1 MDLNADR
8 LGSDAQRPAFFTR
21 ATSQSL
27 CLQAEWHEVLGKL
40 AISGEFGWQ
49 RSITEIQ

>member
-21 ATSQSL
+21 ATGQSP
-27 CLQAEWHEVLGKL
+27 CVEAEWHEVLGQL
-40 AISGEFGWQ
+40 TISGEFG
-49 RSITEIQ
+49 